1 MKKALVFSGGG
12 AKGSYEIGVWKAT
25 KRLRMKFD
33 IVTGTSIGAINGAI
47 YAMGDYR
54 KAKKLWLNMT
64 TSDLFTSNNMKVM
77 VKEIATNKGLKFDK
91 ASEFLKKE
99 LDENKIRRSKI
110 DFGLVTVSLKTL
122 NPKMLTKDQIPQG
135 KLVDYVIA
143 SSTCFPAV
151 ERKKIDGEYYVD
163 GGYYDNMP
171 IDLAVKMGADEVL
184 AVDLSVFGFHKNYN
198 NKNVKVDIIK
208 NKDNKLFT
216 LDFSPETTKR
226 NIKIGYNDTMKYFKK
241 LDGKNFTFKK
251 GDIHKNYQKIKL
263 DFIYHINKLVSNSK
277 KSKIKNKIFEITRY
291 NKLLLDI
298 NSDNDLECYMLEYIE
313 YLGKV
318 FDMDKTKI
326 YTISKF
332 NKKILDKLNIKD
344 EIKYGTNLKGK
355 LLINYIYNKYK
366 ENQNTEEIFNLA
378 VLFPKEFLA
387 TIYLIVNS

>member
-1 MKKALVFSGGG
+1 M
-12 AKGSYEIGVWKAT
+12 
-25 KRLRMKFD
+25 
-33 IVTGTSIGAINGAI
+33 
-47 YAMGDYR
+47 
-54 KAKKLWLNMT
+54 
-64 TSDLFTSNNMKVM
+64 
-77 VKEIATNKGLKFDK
+77 KGL
-91 ASEFLKKE
+91 
-99 LDENKIRRSKI
+99 
-110 DFGLVTVSLKTL
+110 
-122 NPKMLTKDQIPQG
+122 
-135 KLVDYVIA
+135 Y
-143 SSTCFPAV
+143 
-151 ERKKIDGEYYVD
+151 
-163 GGYYDNMP
+163 
-171 IDLAVKMGADEVL
+171 
-184 AVDLSVFGFHKNYN
+184 
-198 NKNVKVDIIK
+198 
-208 NKDNKLFT
+208 
-216 LDFSPETTKR
+216 
-226 NIKIGYNDTMKYFKK
+226 
-241 LDGKNFTFKK
+241 
-251 GDIHKNYQKIKL
+251 
-263 DFIYHINKLVSNSK
+263 IYHINKLVSNSK

>member
-25 KRLRMKFD
+25 RRLRMKFD

-171 IDLAVKMGADEVL
+171 IDLAVKMGAEEVL
-184 AVDLSVFGFHKNYN
+184 AVDLSVFGFHKNYS
-198 NKNVKVDIIK
+198 NKDVKVDIIK

-216 LDFSPETTKR
+216 LDFSPEITKR
-226 NIKIGYNDTMKYFKK
+226 NIKLGYNDTMKYFKK

>member
-25 KRLRMKFD
+25 RRLRMKFD

-332 NKKILDKLNIKD
+332 NKKILGKLNIKD

-366 ENQNTEEIFNLA
+366 KNQNTEEIFNLA

>member
-25 KRLRMKFD
+25 RRLRMKFD

-171 IDLAVKMGADEVL
+171 IDLAVKMGAEEVL

-332 NKKILDKLNIKD
+332 NKKILGKLNIKD

-366 ENQNTEEIFNLA
+366 KNQNTEEIFNLA

>member
-25 KRLRMKFD
+25 RRLRMKFD

-171 IDLAVKMGADEVL
+171 IDLAVKMGAEEVL
-184 AVDLSVFGFHKNYN
+184 AVDLSVFGFHKNYS
-198 NKNVKVDIIK
+198 NKDVKVDIIK

>member
-151 ERKKIDGEYYVD
+151 ERKKIDGEYYVA
-163 GGYYDNMP
+163 GGYYDTMP
-171 IDLAVKMGADEVL
+171 IDLAVKMGAEEVL
-184 AVDLSVFGFHKNYN
+184 AVDLSVFGFHKNYS
-198 NKNVKVDIIK
+198 NKDVKVDIIK

-216 LDFSPETTKR
+216 LDFSPEITKR
-226 NIKIGYNDTMKYFKK
+226 NIKLGYNDTMKYFKK
-241 LDGKNFTFKK
+241 LDGNNFTFKK
-251 GDIHKNYQKIKL
+251 GDIHKKYQKIKL

-355 LLINYIYNKYK
+355 ILINYIYNKYK

>member
-25 KRLRMKFD
+25 RRLRMKFD

-171 IDLAVKMGADEVL
+171 IDLAVKMGAEEVL
-184 AVDLSVFGFHKNYN
+184 AVDLSVFGFHKNYS
-198 NKNVKVDIIK
+198 NKDVKVDIIK

-216 LDFSPETTKR
+216 LDFSPEITKR
-226 NIKIGYNDTMKYFKK
+226 NIKLGYNDTMKYFKK

-332 NKKILDKLNIKD
+332 NKKILGKLNIKD